1 MDTLPFVLL
10 GILTTLK
17 EDTSSTAAEMVY
29 GTTLRLPG
37 KFFTPSQTSSLP
49 DPSDYVANLRT
60 HMQTIR
66 PPPPCPTQ
74 RNSNI
79 IDGLSTATHV
89 FIRHD
94 AVRKPLQPRYDGPYR
109 VIKRTDKHF
118 TININGCND
127 TVSIDCLKPTHLN
140 TDNFQSHLTNYTPN
154 HSTMSKYSLWSMCPL
169 PSVSLST
176 CVVRHWGGG
185 CWNN

>member
-109 VIKRTDKHF
+109 VIKRTENTLQSTSMVVTILSPSIASNPLISIPTTSNPTSQTTPPTTQPCRSTRSGQCVHF
-118 TININGCND
+118 PQYLSQR
-127 TVSIDCLKPTHLN
+127 VS
-140 TDNFQSHLTNYTPN
+140 
-154 HSTMSKYSLWSMCPL
+154 
-169 PSVSLST
+169 
-176 CVVRHWGGG
+176 
-185 CWNN
+185 